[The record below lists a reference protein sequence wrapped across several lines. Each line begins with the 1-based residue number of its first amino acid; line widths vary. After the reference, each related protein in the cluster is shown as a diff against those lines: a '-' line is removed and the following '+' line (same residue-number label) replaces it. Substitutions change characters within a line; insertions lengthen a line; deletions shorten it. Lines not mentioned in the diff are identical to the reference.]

1 MKKYK
6 IGYVQGSFDMFH
18 IGHLLL
24 LQRAKACCEYLR
36 VGVVSDAYHKLNKGM
51 RPCITYEDRAAIVG
65 AIGEVDEVVGVEYR
79 EDGLLGVWEQHPFDC
94 YFSGD
99 DHAGAVFL
107 EPLRSKNIAYEFF
120 PYTKRISTTKLRH
133 MLRRR
138 ILYEWAEDYPFEQLP
153 TRVAVYG
160 AGNFGRGLYGKIR
173 NCTRTEIVCW
183 VDKAAARLQQEGL
196 PVELPIR
203 LLHQDF
209 DQVVIAV
216 KRQSLAEA
224 IRQELVT
231 LGIPREKTFWIDLY
245 GEEKVERQKEEK

>member
-36 VGVVSDAYHKLNKGM
+36 VGVVSDVYQKMNKGM
-51 RPCITYEDRAAIVG
+51 RPCIPYEDRAAIVG
-65 AIGEVDEVVGVEYR
+65 AIREVDEVIRVEYS
-79 EDGLLGVWEQHPFDC
+79 DNALLKVWEQYPFDC

-99 DHAGAVFL
+99 DHVGAAYL
-107 EPLRSKNIAYEFF
+107 EALRERAIAYEFF

-153 TRVAVYG
+153 PRVAVYG
-160 AGNFGRGLYGKIR
+160 AGSFGRGLYGKIR
-173 NCTRTEIVCW
+173 DFTRTEVVCW
-183 VDKAAARLQQEGL
+183 VDKAASRLQQEGI
-196 PVELPIR
+196 PVELPVR
-203 LLHQDF
+203 LQQQDF

-216 KRQSLAEA
+216 KRQALAES
-224 IRQELVT
+224 IRQDLAAQ
-231 LGIPREKTFWIDLY
+231 GIPREKTFWVDLY
-245 GEEKVERQKEEK
+245 AEEAANL